1 MKKYVAFTVLLFTI
15 VSSSFAQSN
24 KAVQLYAYQQHVLPG
39 KKSTNSTSK
48 ETYRIYITHP
58 SKQMLTVTG
67 VWIKSNY
74 YRFETLR
81 IIQKPVV
88 YNSGVKKDTLVP
100 ATRNRITE
108 ITKVKMQ
115 QPAPRPASV
124 LGKLLSANEVVVS
137 YMLNG
142 KEYFAVVKTL
152 KLLEPFAAL

>member
-1 MKKYVAFTVLLFTI
+1 MKKYVVFTVVLFI
-15 VSSSFAQSN
+15 IACSSFAQSN
-24 KAVQLYAYQQHVLPG
+24 KAVQLYAYQQHILPG
-39 KKSTNSTSK
+39 KKSTNATSK
-48 ETYRIYITHP
+48 ETYRIFIAHP

-74 YRFETLR
+74 YRFETLAVT
-81 IIQKPVV
+81 QKPVV
-88 YNSGVKKDTLVP
+88 YNSGFKRDTLVP

-115 QPAPRPASV
+115 QPAPRPSSV